1 MKIVFGLWKMGIQA
15 SILICIVLA
24 VRFLLK
30 KYPKIYSY
38 CLWTL
43 VGIRLLCPIWIE
55 SPFSLLSGLSLT
67 GYEQTVQK
75 SAAPEQTITST
86 QYGLLS
92 GDNGQ
97 EEMSGAK
104 AQGKEIQKDGPAS
117 AVGQEKGQSGE
128 ALLKGRRE
136 SVPASI
142 YKLLAA
148 VYITGVLCLSAFYM
162 VQYVILKSRL
172 STAIW
177 EQDNIW
183 LDREGRSPFVMG
195 VIAPKIYLPYSMT
208 DDRFFE
214 DSSFIDHLT
223 DDSDDGFSSE
233 EKRCILEHEQ
243 THIRHHDPFIRLAGI
258 LCICLHWWNPLVWLA
273 VFKMNEDMEMFC
285 DETVLRGASAEK
297 RKEYANALLSFA
309 VKENRFQAGLAFGE
323 SNTEKRVKNIL
334 YKRKKNWRVSLLT
347 GLLAVFCATA
357 LMTVPKGT
365 ENSQAKPR
373 MDIQMVKEP
382 MGDTEKKQ
390 AAVQTDVQTDVQTSP
405 FAYTEYDG
413 CLDECLEW
421 NGHTAF
427 ANKDYDGD
435 GLTDRVL
442 RTYQEGSEYCH
453 YQILFGNNVVLDC
466 DKDVYANGSP
476 TIEAADINGDGEN
489 EIILLLQYETSTD
502 MTAFGDLAVFEKKG
516 DAYVRA
522 ALPFEESET
531 GYSQG
536 VPMYLKK
543 KQEQLITVSLDGTD
557 FQVDVPINDGL
568 WENARYKELFTDCS
582 SASTIWDVF
591 VAENGQLACKLKLF
605 DKWSEYGMILLLGY
619 EGQRYVIE
627 QVIPTLALFSDSL
640 SDAKESM
647 DYFTSEPAEEK
658 NSYWL
663 TGFSDDNQLQMYYRK
678 DAIELKG
685 KVRNSV
691 YKELWG
697 DAKPQKIQDTLE
709 IAGDC
714 TITFIDENEI
724 ATSAYKDWV
733 RISCEYEDGD
743 EMWFI
748 SVSVKVQDH
757 KIVKIVFR
765 R

>member
-38 CLWTL
+38 CLWAL

-67 GYEQTVQK
+67 GYEATEQK
-75 SAAPEQTITST
+75 AAEPEQTITSA
-86 QYGLLS
+86 QNALLS
-92 GDNGQ
+92 GNIRQ
-97 EEMSGAK
+97 EETSGAK
-104 AQGKEIQKDGPAS
+104 AQGEIQQDGPAP
-117 AVGQEKGQSGE
+117 AVEQEKGQSGKV
-128 ALLKGRRE
+128 LLKGRGV
-136 SVPASI
+136 SVPENI

-148 VYITGVLCLSAFYM
+148 VYIMGVLCLSAFYI
-162 VQYVILKSRL
+162 VQYLTLKRRL

-183 LDREGRSPFVMG
+183 LDRESQSPFVMG
-195 VIAPKIYLPYSMT
+195 IVAPKIYLPYSMT

-243 THIRHHDPFIRLAGI
+243 THIRHHDPVIRMAGI

-309 VKENRFQAGLAFGE
+309 VKENRIQAGLAFGE

-334 YKRKKNWRVSLLT
+334 YKRKKNWLVSLLT

-373 MDIQMVKEP
+373 MDTQMVEEP
-382 MGDTEKKQ
+382 TVDTEKKQ
-390 AAVQTDVQTDVQTSP
+390 AAVQTNDQTDVPSAL
-405 FAYTEYDG
+405 AYIEYDG
-413 CLDECLEW
+413 YLDECLEW
-421 NGHTAF
+421 SDHTAF
-427 ANKDYDGD
+427 ANQDYDGD

-466 DKDVYANGSP
+466 DKDVSAYGSP

-522 ALPFEESET
+522 ALPFEERET
-531 GYSQG
+531 GYSQE
-536 VPMYLKK
+536 VPMHLKQ
-543 KQEQLITVSLDGTD
+543 KQEQFITVSLDGTD
-557 FQVDVPINDGL
+557 LQVDVPLNDWG
-568 WENARYKELFTDCS
+568 WEDARYKKELFTDCS
-582 SASTIWDVF
+582 CSSVIWDAF
-591 VAENGQLACKLKLF
+591 VAENGQLACKLNVFHQWSDYGLF
-605 DKWSEYGMILLLGY
+605 LLLGY
-619 EGQRYVIE
+619 EDQRYVIE
-627 QVIPTLALFSDSL
+627 EVIPTKAEFSDSWL
-640 SDAKESM
+640 DAKEGM
-647 DYFTSEPAEEK
+647 DFSALLTEEK

-663 TGFSDDNQLQMYYRK
+663 TGVSDDNQLQMYYRK

-685 KVRNSV
+685 KVKKSAYRDQLGNAN
-691 YKELWG
+691 L
-697 DAKPQKIQDTLE
+697 QKIQDTLE
-709 IAGDC
+709 IAGNC
-714 TITFIDENEI
+714 TITFVDENET

-757 KIVKIVFR
+757 KIVKIVFSR
-765 R
+765 

>member
-38 CLWTL
+38 CLWAL

-55 SPFSLLSGLSLT
+55 SPFSLLPGLSLT
-67 GYEQTVQK
+67 GYEATEQK
-75 SAAPEQTITST
+75 TAEPEQTITSA
-86 QYGLLS
+86 QNGLLS
-92 GDNGQ
+92 GDIRQ
-97 EEMSGAK
+97 EETSGAK
-104 AQGKEIQKDGPAS
+104 AQGEIQQDGLAP
-117 AVGQEKGQSGE
+117 AVGQEKGQSGK
-128 ALLKGRRE
+128 ALLKGRGV
-136 SVPASI
+136 SVSENI

-148 VYITGVLCLSAFYM
+148 VYIMGVLCLSAFYII
-162 VQYVILKSRL
+162 QYLTLKRRL

-183 LDREGRSPFVMG
+183 LDRESRSPFVMG
-195 VIAPKIYLPYSMT
+195 IVAPKIYLPYGMT
-208 DDRFFE
+208 DKRFFE
-214 DSSFIDHLT
+214 DSSFIDHIT
-223 DDSDDGFSSE
+223 NDSDDGFSIE

-243 THIRHHDPFIRLAGI
+243 THIRHHDPVIRMAGI

-334 YKRKKNWRVSLLT
+334 YKRRKNWLVSLLT

-373 MDIQMVKEP
+373 MDTQMVKEP
-382 MGDTEKKQ
+382 TGDTEKKQ
-390 AAVQTDVQTDVQTSP
+390 AAVQTDVQTDVPSAL
-405 FAYTEYDG
+405 AYIEYDG
-413 CLDECLEW
+413 YLDECLEW

-427 ANKDYDGD
+427 ANQDYDGD

-442 RTYQEGSEYCH
+442 RTCQEGSEYCH

-466 DKDVYANGSP
+466 DKDVSAYGSP

-522 ALPFEESET
+522 ALPFEERET
-531 GYSQG
+531 GYSQE
-536 VPMYLKK
+536 VPMHLKQ
-543 KQEQLITVSLDGTD
+543 KQEQFITVSLDGTD
-557 FQVDVPINDGL
+557 LQVDVPLNDWG
-568 WENARYKELFTDCS
+568 WEDARYKKELFTDCS
-582 SASTIWDVF
+582 CSSVIWDAF
-591 VAENGQLACKLKLF
+591 VAENGQLACKLNVFHQWSDYGLF
-605 DKWSEYGMILLLGY
+605 LLLGY
-619 EGQRYVIE
+619 EDQRYVIE
-627 QVIPTLALFSDSL
+627 EVIPTKAEFSDSWL
-640 SDAKESM
+640 DAKEGM
-647 DYFTSEPAEEK
+647 DFSALLTEEK

-663 TGFSDDNQLQMYYRK
+663 TGVSDDNQLQMYYRK

-685 KVRNSV
+685 KVKKSAYRDQLGNAN
-691 YKELWG
+691 L
-697 DAKPQKIQDTLE
+697 QKIQDTLE
-709 IAGDC
+709 IAGNC
-714 TITFIDENEI
+714 TITFVDENETI
-724 ATSAYKDWV
+724 TSAYKEWV
-733 RISCEYEDGD
+733 RISCEYEEGD
-743 EMWFI
+743 EMSFI
-748 SVSVKVQDH
+748 FVSVKVQDH
-757 KIVKIVFR
+757 KIVKIVFSR
-765 R
+765 

>member
-38 CLWTL
+38 CLWAL

-55 SPFSLLSGLSLT
+55 SPFSLLPGLPLT
-67 GYEQTVQK
+67 GYEATEQK
-75 SAAPEQTITST
+75 TAEPEQTITSV
-86 QYGLLS
+86 QNELLS
-92 GDNGQ
+92 GDIRQ
-97 EEMSGAK
+97 EETSGAK
-104 AQGKEIQKDGPAS
+104 AQGKGIQQDGPAP
-117 AVGQEKGQSGE
+117 AVVQEKGQSGKV
-128 ALLKGRRE
+128 LLKGRGV
-136 SVPASI
+136 SVPENI

-148 VYITGVLCLSAFYM
+148 VYIMGVLCLSAFYI
-162 VQYVILKSRL
+162 VQYLTLKRRL

-183 LDREGRSPFVMG
+183 LDRESQSPFVMG
-195 VIAPKIYLPYSMT
+195 IVAPKIYLPYNMT
-208 DDRFFE
+208 DKRFFE
-214 DSSFIDHLT
+214 DSSFIDHIT
-223 DDSDDGFSSE
+223 SNFDDGFSIE

-334 YKRKKNWRVSLLT
+334 YKRKKNWLVSLLT

-373 MDIQMVKEP
+373 MDTQMVKEP
-382 MGDTEKKQ
+382 TVDTEKKQ
-390 AAVQTDVQTDVQTSP
+390 AAVQTDVQTDVPSAL
-405 FAYTEYDG
+405 AYIEYDG
-413 CLDECLEW
+413 YLDECLEW
-421 NGHTAF
+421 SDHTAF
-427 ANKDYDGD
+427 ANQDYDGD

-466 DKDVYANGSP
+466 DKDVSAYGSP

-522 ALPFEESET
+522 ALPFEERET
-531 GYSQG
+531 GYSQE
-536 VPMYLKK
+536 VPMHLKQ
-543 KQEQLITVSLDGTD
+543 KQEQFITVSLDGTD
-557 FQVDVPINDGL
+557 LQVDVPLNDWG
-568 WENARYKELFTDCS
+568 WEDARYKKELFTDCS
-582 SASTIWDVF
+582 CSSVIWDAF
-591 VAENGQLACKLKLF
+591 VAENGQLACKLNVFHQWSDYGLF
-605 DKWSEYGMILLLGY
+605 LLLGY
-619 EGQRYVIE
+619 EDQRYVIE
-627 QVIPTLALFSDSL
+627 EVIPTKAEFSDSWL
-640 SDAKESM
+640 DAKEGM
-647 DYFTSEPAEEK
+647 DFSALLTEEK

-663 TGFSDDNQLQMYYRK
+663 TGVSDDNQLQMYYRK

-685 KVRNSV
+685 KVKKSAYRDQLGNAN
-691 YKELWG
+691 L
-697 DAKPQKIQDTLE
+697 QKIQDTLE
-709 IAGDC
+709 IAGNC
-714 TITFIDENEI
+714 TITFVDENETI
-724 ATSAYKDWV
+724 TSAYKEWV
-733 RISCEYEDGD
+733 RISCEYEEGD
-743 EMWFI
+743 EMSFI
-748 SVSVKVQDH
+748 FVSVKVQDH
-757 KIVKIVFR
+757 KIVKIVFSR
-765 R
+765 